1 MMHIHKENKKL
12 YIYIYTYT
20 LIIIII
26 IIMIHAR
33 VISELTKISVSNC
46 KLLSLSKA
54 RDEHVFN
61 NKLDNLP
68 FDAISVNSL
77 VN

>member
-1 MMHIHKENKKL
+1 MMHIHKENKKN

-46 KLLSLSKA
+46 KLLSLSESERRA
-54 RDEHVFN
+54 RV
-61 NKLDNLP
+61 
-68 FDAISVNSL
+68 V
-77 VN
+77 